1 MNTCPKCKVQVAGE
15 WWRCP
20 LCRTRLEAAPGDPV
34 DGDWYPPAAK
44 VKRPTRPLLLFFQR
58 LILFANI
65 LGIGASVIVN
75 ALTWNGFAWSAI
87 VAAGCITVD
96 VLLHIIL
103 FSHANMAARL
113 FFMVVPVVAT
123 VLTVEYTTGTHI
135 WHWGLDYVVP
145 FVLVAFTTALD
156 LLAILRYFKW
166 NSYSLYILI
175 LAVLGFIPLVLVA
188 TPLIHVWWPSVVAAG
203 YSAATLIGLFIFS
216 RRRTV
221 DNLKRKFHL

>member
-1 MNTCPKCKVQVAGE
+1 VQVAGE
-15 WWRCP
+15 WSRCP
-20 LCRTRLEAAPGDPV
+20 LCRTRLESDERGPI
-34 DGDWYPPAAK
+34 DGDWYPSAAK
-44 VKRPTRPLLLFFQR
+44 VKRPTRPLLRFFQH

-87 VAAGCITVD
+87 VAVGCITLD

-113 FFMVVPVVAT
+113 FYMVVPVVAT
-123 VLTVEYTTGTHI
+123 VIAVEYTTGTHI

-145 FVLVAFTTALD
+145 FVLVGFTTALD
-156 LLAILRYFKW
+156 LLAIIRYFKW
-166 NSYSLYILI
+166 NTYSLYILI

-203 YSAATLIGLFIFS
+203 YSAATLVGLFIFS
-216 RRRTV
+216 RRRTM
-221 DNLKRKFHL
+221 DTLKRKFHL